1 MFYIFN
7 KQKIYSYLVAS
18 TTIVILLAVSIFFS
32 RDRNK
37 SVETWASSDNN
48 SLINNIQINGRN
60 ILIVTEKELNSN
72 EIKCV
77 INAIENV

>member
-60 ILIVTEKELNSN
+60 ILIVTEKEWN
-72 EIKCV
+72 ENKENIK
-77 INAIENV
+77 